1 MGILQARKLEWV
13 VTLPGDLPNPGIES
27 RSTALQVGSLPS
39 EPPGKPKNTG
49 MGSLS
54 LVQGIFLTEESN
66 LGLLNCRQIL
76 YKQSHQGSPK
86 VLGIHIYKMFS
97 TSFFFFAGSHNI
109 ELIRISVLLGQKP
122 VAVNRAQAVV
132 VSITTN

>member
-1 MGILQARKLEWV
+1 MSDSVRPYGLQPTMPLYPW
-13 VTLPGDLPNPGIES
+13 DS
-27 RSTALQVGSLPS
+27 S
-39 EPPGKPKNTG
+39 GKNSG
-49 MGSLS
+49 VDCHHLF
-54 LVQGIFLTEESN
+54 QGVFQTKGSN

-109 ELIRISVLLGQKP
+109 EFIRISVLLGQKP